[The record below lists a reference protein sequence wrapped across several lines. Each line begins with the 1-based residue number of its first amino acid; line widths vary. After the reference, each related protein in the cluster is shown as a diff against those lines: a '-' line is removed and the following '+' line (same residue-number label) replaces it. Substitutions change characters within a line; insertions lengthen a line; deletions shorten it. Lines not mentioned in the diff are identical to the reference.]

1 MSSFGGRQCVSAV
14 STNQFSWNS
23 SFWTNASSCNKD
35 EQLHTTDCSWIT
47 TLKAPESWL
56 FPEENEEI
64 WEVYF
69 GYRGYFEDFSWMISS
84 KISWYKRHNK
94 VHSICTHCAGIAC
107 STFAGATEYLF
118 RRHIYVVRW
127 RHFSRSRISLR
138 HRITSRRRFSKTL
151 FPQPNFS
158 PPPNYLAKTLFEDTF
173 PAAEFAPATE
183 LPTEDAFRRHF
194 SRSRI
199 YARHRIVPSE
209 VKKNN
214 TARATDQRYCTVLEG
229 DDQQKK
235 ELGEGCAFL

>member
-1 MSSFGGRQCVSAV
+1 M
-14 STNQFSWNS
+14 
-23 SFWTNASSCNKD
+23 
-35 EQLHTTDCSWIT
+35 
-47 TLKAPESWL
+47 
-56 FPEENEEI
+56 
-64 WEVYF
+64 
-69 GYRGYFEDFSWMISS
+69 
-84 KISWYKRHNK
+84 
-94 VHSICTHCAGIAC
+94 
-107 STFAGATEYLF
+107 
-118 RRHIYVVRW
+118 VRW

-173 PAAEFAPATE
+173 PAAEFLPATELPTELTLFEDTFPAAEFLSATE

-214 TARATDQRYCTVLEG
+214 TARATDQRYCTALEG

-235 ELGEGCAFL
+235 S

>member
-1 MSSFGGRQCVSAV
+1 MVCY
-14 STNQFSWNS
+14 TL
-23 SFWTNASSCNKD
+23 D
-35 EQLHTTDCSWIT
+35 EQ
-47 TLKAPESWL
+47 
-56 FPEENEEI
+56 NEIINEFLDVI
-64 WEVYF
+64 
-69 GYRGYFEDFSWMISS
+69 DANDMIREFKSIFYHSSS
-84 KISWYKRHNK
+84 KY
-94 VHSICTHCAGIAC
+94 HCAGIAW

-127 RHFSRSRISLR
+127 RHFSSSRISLR

-151 FPQPNFS
+151 YPQPNFP

-173 PAAEFAPATE
+173 PAAAFLPATE

-229 DDQQKK
+229 DDQQKRVRWRLCVFV
-235 ELGEGCAFL
+235 EVLCS

>member
-1 MSSFGGRQCVSAV
+1 MIPWFLFCGGVYL
-14 STNQFSWNS
+14 NS
-23 SFWTNASSCNKD
+23 HYQNKTCHIYV
-35 EQLHTTDCSWIT
+35 QLYNTQINK
-47 TLKAPESWL
+47 L
-56 FPEENEEI
+56 I
-64 WEVYF
+64 YI
-69 GYRGYFEDFSWMISS
+69 YIS
-84 KISWYKRHNK
+84 
-94 VHSICTHCAGIAC
+94 HCAGIAC

-173 PAAEFAPATE
+173 PAAEFLPATE

-199 YARHRIVPSE
+199 YARHRIAHRRRFSKTIFPPQPNLRPPPNCPFRGE
-209 VKKNN
+209 NN

-235 ELGEGCAFL
+235 ELGEGCVFL